1 MVMKPLLWITA
12 CACLVLAALG
22 CGHETKS
29 ALEKLEADKSLSDDK
44 AVVEM
49 AKAAW
54 LYKVGDDEKFTA
66 SKKDD
71 GKLLLTGMTKDKVA
85 STPLSEGNF
94 RQITME
100 MDAKYMWR
108 LFRSA
113 SKRGLDEMVFTHKNV
128 LAGDPDF
135 ETYRVRLTMDQLK
148 GISGWDTADPYSVGE
163 YDVLDTDDAKAVMRK
178 IVTTWTVEAD
188 NTDKIEIN

>member
-1 MVMKPLLWITA
+1 MCAAAVLLA
-12 CACLVLAALG
+12 VG

-29 ALEKLEADKSLSDDK
+29 ALEKLEADKSLSDEQ

-54 LYKVGDDEKFTA
+54 IYDVGDNEKFTA
-66 SKKDD
+66 SKKD
-71 GKLLLTGMTKDKVA
+71 GKLLLTGMTIDKIA
-85 STPLSEGNF
+85 ATSLDQDNF

-100 MDAKYMWR
+100 QDAKYMWR

-113 SKRGLDEMVFTHKNV
+113 SKRGLAEMVFTHKQV

-135 ETYRVRLTMDQLK
+135 EMYRVRLSLDQLK
-148 GISGWDTADPYSVGE
+148 SVSGWDTADPYSVGE
-163 YDVLDTDDAKAVMRK
+163 YDVLDTPEAQAVLDK
-178 IVTTWTVEAD
+178 IVDTWTVELD
-188 NTDKIEIN
+188 NTSKVKIN